1 LKRVSLVTFIQSL
14 EKRGC
19 DRLEVSVSPDR
30 IFFFFLSSYK
40 NSYFLP
46 EKKKKYFYSFL
57 DFLFFIFRLPVTSD
71 IYSRKKEIPK
81 KCAKKLN
88 CDFSC

>member
-30 IFFFFLSSYK
+30 IFSFFLK
-40 NSYFLP
+40 EFFLIFLLLS
-46 EKKKKYFYSFL
+46 EKKKKIFL
-57 DFLFFIFRLPVTSD
+57 QLPCLWFVCQLEVIFLNKNVQEL
-71 IYSRKKEIPK
+71 
-81 KCAKKLN
+81 
-88 CDFSC
+88 